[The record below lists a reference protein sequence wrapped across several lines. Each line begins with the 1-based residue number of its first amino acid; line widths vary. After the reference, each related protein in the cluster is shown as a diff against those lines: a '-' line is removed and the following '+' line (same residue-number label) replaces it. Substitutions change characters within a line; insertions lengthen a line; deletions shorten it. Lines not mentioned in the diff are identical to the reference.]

1 MMDYRTGL
9 LLLTI
14 CWTGVDG
21 QTLTE
26 SEPVVKRPG
35 ESHRLTCTASG
46 FSISGYWMAWIRQT
60 PQKGLE
66 WIAHINDDSDDI
78 YYSQSV
84 QGRFTISRDDSRQQV
99 YLQMNS
105 LKTEDSAVYYCA
117 RNRKGWGDYWCKGTQ
132 VTVTSETISPPVVFL
147 MVQCS
152 TGSDSQV
159 TVGCLARDFSPKSA
173 TFQWTDDVGS
183 NMDSVQYPP
192 FQRNDKY
199 TGLSVINV
207 PKSDWD
213 SKKSFSCSVTHSAGS
228 GSVKLQKQFRSP
240 PKASCDAPF
249 TVTLKQPSAKEI
261 FNNNQAKVECVV
273 TGQDQTIVNE
283 IQVTWNVDGV
293 NVTDGVTG
301 ATVSKDGQYSKTSTM
316 TRSRTDWQG
325 VDRVHCSAS
334 RNDMTRDEELT
345 VHKGDG
351 SKPKVTVHVLPDEV
365 IQQGGAAK
373 VTLVCLAS
381 SRKQQDFYIA
391 WLEHTGLRTG
401 SYTDGINFPPQKS
414 QDGYVATSVYTTD
427 KWNTHKFE
435 CNVWAAGSNES
446 MRQEV
451 SKAQELSLALSCSND
466 AVEEDEFS
474 SLWSTAS
481 SFIFLFIFSVL
492 YSMTFSLVKMKK
504 Q

>member
-1 MMDYRTGL
+1 MENTIIWSL
-9 LLLTI
+9 LFVLSI
-14 CWTGVDG
+14 HGVW
-21 QTLTE
+21 
-26 SEPVVKRPG
+26 SEIKLDQSPSEVKRPG
-35 ESHRLTCTASG
+35 ETVKMSCIISG
-46 FSISGYWMAWIRQT
+46 FDMTDYNIHWIRQRA
-60 PQKGLE
+60 GRALE
-66 WIAHINDDSDDI
+66 WVGLMITGTNTAS
-78 YYSQSV
+78 YGSSFQSGFLMTEDV
-84 QGRFTISRDDSRQQV
+84 SSSTQ
-99 YLQMNS
+99 YLEVKS
-105 LKTEDSAVYYCA
+105 LTAEDSAVYFCA
-117 RNRKGWGDYWCKGTQ
+117 RGAPGPPYAFDYWGKGTQ
-132 VTVTSETISPPVVFL
+132 VTVTSETTSPPVVFP

-159 TVGCLARDFSPKSA
+159 TVACLAQDLSPQNA
-173 TFQWTDDVGS
+173 TFQWTDDSGTS
-183 NMDSVQYPP
+183 QTSVEYPP

-199 TGLSVINV
+199 IGISVINV

-213 SKKSFSCSVTHSAGS
+213 SKKSFSCSVTQPSGS
-228 GSVKLQKQFRSP
+228 GSAKLQKQDPSVP

-283 IQVTWNVDGV
+283 IQITWNVDGA
-293 NVTDGVTG
+293 NVIDGVTG

-316 TRSRTDWQG
+316 TRSRTDWQR
-325 VDRVHCSAS
+325 VDRVRCSAS

-345 VHKGDG
+345 VHRGDG

-373 VTLVCLAS
+373 VTLVCLVS
-381 SRKQQDFYIA
+381 SHVQQDYYIA

-451 SKAQELSLALSCSND
+451 SKAQGNSIECR
-466 AVEEDEFS
+466 
-474 SLWSTAS
+474 
-481 SFIFLFIFSVL
+481 
-492 YSMTFSLVKMKK
+492 K
-504 Q
+504 